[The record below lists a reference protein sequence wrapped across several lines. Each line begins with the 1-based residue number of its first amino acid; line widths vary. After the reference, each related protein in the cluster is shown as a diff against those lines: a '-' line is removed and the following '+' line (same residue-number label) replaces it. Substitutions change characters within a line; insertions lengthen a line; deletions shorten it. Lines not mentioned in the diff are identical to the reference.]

1 MKLGIISSVALGTE
15 VDPYSE
21 VIHMIKDIG
30 YDTVDVYPAD
40 GEMNAEEIAAVK
52 QALSETGLTP
62 VSVPLILFG
71 LFDPNK
77 SAREHALEIGRRT
90 VDLANELGAQNV
102 LLVNG
107 EYFWQLETGFNEEW
121 IWNSVVEGT
130 RKIGEYAQ
138 ENGVNIAI
146 ELEPFDM
153 SIIRTIDG
161 MEKFLNEVDLPDTVR
176 ANIDCSHLYLADT
189 PPSAI
194 QQLKGRIE
202 HVHFSDAEDQ
212 HGDLPPGRGGAPL
225 KEYLAELDKAGFDG
239 TVAIEL
245 EWPPDPSKD
254 GVRAWAAEAYEA
266 TAKMMDEL
274 GIRD

>member
-40 GEMNAEEIAAVK
+40 GEMSAEKVTAVK
-52 QALSETGLTP
+52 HALADTGLPT
-62 VSVPLILFG
+62 VSIPLILFG

-77 SAREHALEIGRRT
+77 SAREHAVEIGKRT
-90 VDLANELGAQNV
+90 VDLANELGAENV

-107 EYFWQLETGFNEEW
+107 EYFWQLETGFNKEW

-130 RKIGEYAQ
+130 RRIGEYAQ
-138 ENGVNIAI
+138 ENGIKIAI

-153 SIIRTIDG
+153 SIVRTIDG
-161 MEKFLNEVDLPDTVR
+161 MEQFLDDVDLPDTVR

-189 PPSAI
+189 PPSTI

-212 HGDLPPGRGGAPL
+212 HGDLPPGRGDAPL

-239 TVAIEL
+239 SVSIEL

-254 GVRAWAAEAYEA
+254 GVRAWAAEAYEE
-266 TAKMMDEL
+266 TNKMMQEL
-274 GIRD
+274 DVRG